1 MYIHFVIQY
10 RYSIYTLLYIFLEV
24 FLIPAGCGAVHLC
37 LEESRDRAA
46 HQTEGHPCCQ
56 VPDSRRPAAAAEVS
70 AAVKLSELL
79 TSHQTEGHPCRQ
91 VQDFGRP
98 AAAAEVSAAVKLSEL
113 LIRLKAIHTVR
124 YSTIQYNTI
133 LYSAR

>member
-1 MYIHFVIQY
+1 MDI
-10 RYSIYTLLYIFLEV
+10 SLASTLLYIFLEV

-46 HQTEGHPCCQ
+46 
-56 VPDSRRPAAAAEVS
+56 
-70 AAVKLSELL
+70 
-79 TSHQTEGHPCRQ
+79 HQTEGHPCRQ